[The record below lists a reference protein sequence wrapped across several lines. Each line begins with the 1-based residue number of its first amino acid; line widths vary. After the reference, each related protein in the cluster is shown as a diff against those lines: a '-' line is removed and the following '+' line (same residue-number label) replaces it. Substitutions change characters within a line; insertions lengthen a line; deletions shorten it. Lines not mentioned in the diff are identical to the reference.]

1 MLERLRLLVNTKAH
15 GYICFRKRKVAMASI
30 IKRPYRLSDG
40 RDLIY
45 YDDADTTLAP
55 ERSPDLREPAARP
68 ATATMRQDPLTGE
81 WVSIAA
87 ARQNRVMLPPA
98 ELDPLAPATPSNPS
112 EIPSLYDVA
121 VFENKS
127 PSFGP
132 LLTDENEPEGLDDL
146 ATVGLGRTRTS
157 VGRCEVVCFSPET
170 TGSFGSLTPSRA
182 RTVIEAWADRTAAL
196 SALPAVRQ
204 VFPFENRGQ
213 AIGVT
218 LHHPHGQIYA
228 YPYITPRTNALI
240 RSLDAYGPT
249 LFADILERE
258 RASERVVLAGR
269 HWTAFVPFAARWP
282 IEIHLLPHRHVADFT
297 ETSPEERDE
306 LATLYLRVL
315 RGVDALY
322 DTPTPY
328 IAAWHQAPV
337 GVRRD
342 EIRLM
347 LQLTSPRRGADK
359 LKYLAG
365 SEAAMGAWIGDIPPE
380 TAAAAIREAID
391 RADRENPVGELPVH
405 VTDLLTVL
413 PDSPASADTSDSP
426 RKADR

>member
-1 MLERLRLLVNTKAH
+1 LPPITKREHRLA
-15 GYICFRKRKVAMASI
+15 
-30 IKRPYRLSDG
+30 DG

-45 YDDADTTLAP
+45 YDDADTALAP
-55 ERSPDLREPAARP
+55 ERGPDLREPTPRP

-81 WVSIAA
+81 WISVAA
-87 ARQNRVMLPPA
+87 ARQNRVFLPPA
-98 ELDPLAPATPSNPS
+98 ELDPLAPATPGNLSEVPS
-112 EIPSLYDVA
+112 RYDVA

-132 LLTDENEPEGLDDL
+132 LLTDPDAPTGLDDL
-146 ATVGLGRTRTS
+146 STIGLGRTRTS
-157 VGRCEVVCFSPET
+157 VGRCEVVCFSPES

-182 RTVIEAWADRTAAL
+182 RTVIEAWADRTAVL
-196 SALPAVRQ
+196 SALPGVRQ
-204 VFPFENRGQ
+204 VFPFENRGE

-228 YPYITPRTNALI
+228 YPYVTPRTAALI

-258 RASERVVLAGR
+258 RASERVVLAGE

-282 IEIHLLPHRHVADFT
+282 IEIHVLPHRHVADFT
-297 ETSPEERDE
+297 ETSAEERDE

-322 DTPTPY
+322 DSPTPY

-337 GVRRD
+337 DVRRD

-347 LQLTSPRRGADK
+347 LQITSPRRAADK
-359 LKYLAG
+359 LKFLAG
-365 SEAAMGAWIGDIPPE
+365 SESAMGAWIGDIPPE
-380 TAAAAIREAID
+380 QAADRLREAIA
-391 RADRENPVGELPVH
+391 RADQQWPVGELPAGI
-405 VTDLLTVL
+405 TGLQNETQAA
-413 PDSPASADTSDSP
+413 PISSAPASP